1 MYINNSLFDINDIV
15 ARIKENILI
24 EDYELIELKSSIGLS
39 LISLNCK
46 VKIFNN
52 KCLIMLMLSTL
63 SPDKRNLY
71 KTLININNYELKLIK
86 KIYDKLNNIDMDV
99 NNLKIL
105 LSDYETLFIIE
116 NNKKELLNND
126 ENIKSKQKVKN

>member
-126 ENIKSKQKVKN
+126 ENIKSKQKLKN